1 MERFS
6 ISLVN
11 RKLQIEN
18 KMRYHFTPIE
28 MAEELIGQ
36 IITGADE
43 DVEKSEHPHTVDE
56 HIKYFSPLKN
66 ILVVSQMIKHRA
78 TTWPS
83 NSTFRCTLQSNEIYA
98 NTKKCV
104 GILTAALIIVDKML
118 GETQI
123 SASGQIQK

>member
-1 MERFS
+1 MSISLANKHMERFS

-43 DVEKSEHPHTVDE
+43 DVEKSEHPHTVMS
-56 HIKYFSPLKN
+56 I
-66 ILVVSQMIKHRA
+66 
-78 TTWPS
+78 
-83 NSTFRCTLQSNEIYA
+83 
-98 NTKKCV
+98 
-104 GILTAALIIVDKML
+104 
-118 GETQI
+118 
-123 SASGQIQK
+123 